1 LHAPNSSVSEGTPA
15 DPQEAAE
22 NAGLNYVSEVEA
34 GIRRKK
40 CRSRF
45 VYFGVSG
52 TKIHD
57 KAVLKRIRKL
67 AIPPAWTDVWVCSK
81 SNGHLQATGRD
92 AKGRKQYRYH
102 PAFREVRD
110 TTKYEHIVEFA
121 KSLPAIR
128 AKVKEHMGLN
138 GLSRD
143 KVLATIVD
151 LMEATLIR
159 VGNDSYAKE
168 NKSYGLTTLRNR
180 HVAVN
185 GSELKFHFKGKGGKI
200 WRLQVRDRR
209 IAKIVRACQELP
221 GQELF
226 QYFDER
232 GELRNVTSSDVN
244 SYLREITGREI
255 SAKDFRTWHG
265 TVLAALALNEV
276 EGFEGK
282 AALKRNIK
290 AAIEQVAA
298 RLGNTVTICRKCYV
312 HPEILQAYAEGQLS
326 LQIKD
331 EAEQEAR
338 KDRLTPQET
347 AVVVFL
353 EERLSRTLKDKLEE
367 SLSSLSRQAGE
378 IRRAK
383 ANPGVH
389 GRAS

>member
-1 LHAPNSSVSEGTPA
+1 MLAPNSSVSEGTSA

-22 NAGLNYVSEVEA
+22 NAGLTYVSDVEP

-40 CRSRF
+40 CGSGF

-52 TKIHD
+52 IKIHD
-57 KAVLKRIRKL
+57 NAILKRIRKL
-67 AIPPAWTDVWVCSK
+67 AIPPAWTDVWICSK

-92 AKGRKQYRYH
+92 AKGRKQYCYH

-110 TTKYEHIVEFA
+110 TTKYEHLVEFA
-121 KSLPAIR
+121 KNLPAIR

-180 HVAVN
+180 HVAVK

-226 QYFDER
+226 QYFDEN
-232 GELRNVTSSDVN
+232 GELKDVTSSDVN
-244 SYLREITGREI
+244 AYLREITGQEI

-265 TVLAALALNEV
+265 TVLAALALHEV
-276 EGFEGK
+276 EEFEGK

-298 RLGNTVTICRKCYV
+298 RLGNTVTVCRKCYV
-312 HPEILQAYAEGQLS
+312 HPEILQAYAEGELA

-331 EAEQEAR
+331 ETEQAAR
-338 KDRLTPQET
+338 KDRLTLEEL
-347 AVVVFL
+347 AVVAFL
-353 EERLSRTLKDKLEE
+353 EKRLSRTIKNKLQE
-367 SLSSLSRQAGE
+367 SLSSLS
-378 IRRAK
+378 
-383 ANPGVH
+383 H
-389 GRAS
+389 

>member
-1 LHAPNSSVSEGTPA
+1 LLAPNSSVSEGTPA
-15 DPQEAAE
+15 DSQEAAE
-22 NAGLNYVSEVEA
+22 NAGLTYVSDMEP

-40 CRSRF
+40 CGSGF
-45 VYFGVSG
+45 GYFGVSG
-52 TKIHD
+52 TQIHD
-57 KAVLKRIRKL
+57 KAILKRIRKL
-67 AIPPAWTDVWVCSK
+67 AIPPAWTDVWICSK
-81 SNGHLQATGRD
+81 RNGHLQATGRD

-110 TTKYEHIVEFA
+110 ATKYEHIVEFA

-138 GLSRD
+138 GLSRN

-226 QYFDER
+226 QYFDES
-232 GELRNVTSSDVN
+232 GELKNVTSSDVN

-265 TVLAALALNEV
+265 TVLAALALHEV

-282 AALKRNIK
+282 SALKRNIK

-347 AVVVFL
+347 AVVAFL
-353 EERLSRTLKDKLEE
+353 EERLSRTLKDKLQE
-367 SLSSLSRQAGE
+367 SLLSLSRQAGE
-378 IRRAK
+378 SRRAK
-383 ANPGVH
+383 RTLGVH
-389 GRAS
+389 GDAS

>member
-22 NAGLNYVSEVEA
+22 NAGLNYVSEVEP

>member
-1 LHAPNSSVSEGTPA
+1 MLAPNSSVSEDTPA

-22 NAGLNYVSEVEA
+22 NAGLTYVSDLEP

-40 CRSRF
+40 CRSGF
-45 VYFGVSG
+45 GYFGVSG

-57 KAVLKRIRKL
+57 KAILKRIRKL
-67 AIPPAWTDVWVCSK
+67 AIPPAWTDVWICSK

-185 GSELKFHFKGKGGKI
+185 GSELMFHFKGKGGKI

-226 QYFDER
+226 QYFDES
-232 GELRNVTSSDVN
+232 GELKNVTSSDVN
-244 SYLREITGREI
+244 SYLREITGRKI
-255 SAKDFRTWHG
+255 SAKISGHG
-265 TVLAALALNEV
+265 TAPFWPRLRCTRLRASRA
-276 EGFEGK
+276 
-282 AALKRNIK
+282 KR
-290 AAIEQVAA
+290 
-298 RLGNTVTICRKCYV
+298 R
-312 HPEILQAYAEGQLS
+312 
-326 LQIKD
+326 
-331 EAEQEAR
+331 
-338 KDRLTPQET
+338 
-347 AVVVFL
+347 
-353 EERLSRTLKDKLEE
+353 
-367 SLSSLSRQAGE
+367 SSGISRQQSSRWRRGSATPSPYAGSATCTRRSCKPMRKGNFHCRSKTKRSR
-378 IRRAK
+378 RRARIGSRRR
-383 ANPGVH
+383 NQP
-389 GRAS
+389 